1 MNNDNDANLH
11 STIDCDA
18 GLAADFK
25 HNHLILKPKLSD
37 HISEVPQCVF
47 DLNEL

>member
-1 MNNDNDANLH
+1 MNNDDVNLH

-25 HNHLILKPKLSD
+25 HKPLILKPKLSD
-37 HISEVPQCVF
+37 HISEVPQRVF
-47 DLNEL
+47 DLNEF